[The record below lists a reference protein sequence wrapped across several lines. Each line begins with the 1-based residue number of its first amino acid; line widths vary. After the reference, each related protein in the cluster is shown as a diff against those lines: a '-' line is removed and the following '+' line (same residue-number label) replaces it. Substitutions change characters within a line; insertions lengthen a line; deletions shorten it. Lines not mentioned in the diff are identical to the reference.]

1 MDTLI
6 EKSIPALYG
15 ALGRGVYDSRDAI
28 RLVNFSRVTEEERR
42 SVSRSTI
49 VRWLRGYEYRVGGEQ
64 HHAPPLWQPDFAGS
78 DAGLQVSF
86 RDLIELRF
94 VKAFRGLGLGLPTIG
109 QCFRRAVS
117 LVGDERPFST
127 RRFRTDGKTIF
138 LEITTDVREGDLVD
152 LKTRQHAFRIM
163 MAPSLHDFEFDG
175 DLVAR
180 WFPLGRPSIVLDP
193 QRSFGRPVLATGGV
207 PTEVIANAAIVEGSA
222 EQAAV
227 LYEVPTAAVRDAIL
241 FEQKLAA

>member
-1 MDTLI
+1 
-6 EKSIPALYG
+6 
-15 ALGRGVYDSRDAI
+15 
-28 RLVNFSRVTEEERR
+28 
-42 SVSRSTI
+42 
-49 VRWLRGYEYRVGGEQ
+49 
-64 HHAPPLWQPDFAGS
+64 
-78 DAGLQVSF
+78 
-86 RDLIELRF
+86 
-94 VKAFRGLGLGLPTIG
+94 
-109 QCFRRAVS
+109 
-117 LVGDERPFST
+117 
-127 RRFRTDGKTIF
+127 
-138 LEITTDVREGDLVD
+138 
-152 LKTRQHAFRIM
+152 